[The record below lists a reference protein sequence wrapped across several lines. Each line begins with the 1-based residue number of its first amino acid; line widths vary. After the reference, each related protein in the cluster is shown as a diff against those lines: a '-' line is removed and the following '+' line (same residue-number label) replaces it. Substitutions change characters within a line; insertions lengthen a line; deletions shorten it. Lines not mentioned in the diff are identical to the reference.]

1 MAVSGAYF
9 PVESIAHNSTS
20 SARPAPKELDMKITG
35 NTILITGGGSGIG
48 RALAEA
54 LHARGNR
61 VIITGRRQAPLKA
74 VAEANPGMDWATLD
88 MEDAAAIRA
97 VTARIVRD
105 HPYLNVVINN
115 AGVMMPEDLTA
126 EPFSLET
133 AETAVATNLL
143 GPIRLTMAL
152 LPHLRTQKAST
163 VITVTSGLAF
173 IPLVATPT
181 YNATKA
187 ALHSWTQSLRT
198 QLADTSVEVLELAP
212 PAVATD
218 LMLGHAESPAS
229 MPLADYTAEVIG
241 LIERGQT
248 PRGEILVE
256 RVKPLRRAEIDGQY
270 EQIYATLNARA

>member
-1 MAVSGAYF
+1 MR
-9 PVESIAHNSTS
+9 TL
-20 SARPAPKELDMKITG
+20 KEPDMKITG

-48 RALAEA
+48 RALAES

-61 VIITGRRQAPLKA
+61 VIVTGRREAPLRA
-74 VAEANPGMDWATLD
+74 VAAAHPGMAWATLD

-97 VTARIVRD
+97 FAARVVLE
-105 HPYLNVVINN
+105 HPDLNVVVNN
-115 AGVMMPEDLTA
+115 AGIMQSEDLTA

-133 AETAVATNLL
+133 AETTIATNLL

-152 LPHLRTQKAST
+152 LPHLRHRPAST
-163 VITVTSGLAF
+163 VVTVTSGLAF

-187 ALHSWTQSLRT
+187 AMHSWTQSLRT
-198 QLADTSVEVLELAP
+198 QLAESSVEVLELAP

-218 LMLGHAESPAS
+218 LMPGHARNPAS

-241 LIERGQT
+241 LIERGDT
-248 PRGEILVE
+248 PRGEVLVE
-256 RVKPLRRAEIDGQY
+256 RVKPLRRAEIDGRY
-270 EQIYATLNARA
+270 DEIYAALNGHA

>member
-1 MAVSGAYF
+1 
-9 PVESIAHNSTS
+9 
-20 SARPAPKELDMKITG
+20 MKITG